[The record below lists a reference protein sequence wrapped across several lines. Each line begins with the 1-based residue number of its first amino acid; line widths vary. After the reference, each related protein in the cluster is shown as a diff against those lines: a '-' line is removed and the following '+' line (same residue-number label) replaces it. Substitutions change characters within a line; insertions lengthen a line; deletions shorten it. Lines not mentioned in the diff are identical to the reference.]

1 METVLA
7 VFVGGGL
14 GAVLRHFFNN
24 FVMHLWGRDFPLGIM
39 LINIIGSFVMGL
51 LIGLF
56 AHVWDA
62 PQNLRVF
69 LTVGILGGFTT
80 FSSFSL
86 NAVELFQHEQ
96 YLSGTI
102 YVLGSVLIGALSLVL
117 GMWLVRNFGTANV

>member
-1 METVLA
+1 METVAA

-14 GAVLRHFFNN
+14 GAVLRHFANN
-24 FVMHLWGRDFPLGIM
+24 AVMHAWGRDFPLGIM
-39 LINIIGSFVMGL
+39 VINIIGSFAMGV

-62 PQNLRVF
+62 PQNMRMF

-80 FSSFSL
+80 FSSFSM

-96 YLSGTI
+96 YLSGII
-102 YVLGSVLIGALSLVL
+102 YVVGSVLIGALSLVL
-117 GMWLVRNFGTANV
+117 GMWLVRNLGTANV

>member
-1 METVLA
+1 
-7 VFVGGGL
+7 
-14 GAVLRHFFNN
+14 
-24 FVMHLWGRDFPLGIM
+24 MHLWGRDFPLGIM